1 MQHRQALPSGTRLHE
16 YELLQVLGSGGFGIV
31 YLAQDHEL
39 NQRVVIKEYLPS
51 SCAIRAAGNTVVPA
65 RSKDEDIF
73 QWGLE
78 RFLAEA
84 RALAEFRQHPN
95 IVSVLRYFKA
105 NNTGYMVMEYAGAIS
120 LQDYLDQ
127 RHTLNE
133 AQLEI
138 MIFPLLDA
146 LAKVHEKG
154 IIHRDL
160 KPANILINGDG
171 QPVLIDFGSARQ
183 AFGHKSM
190 NMTAIVSPGYSPFEQ
205 YTETGKQGPWT
216 DIYALAA
223 VMYRCVTGMIPP
235 DALERLESSTPL
247 ATPSKAVGQYSRRLL
262 AGIDWGLQI
271 RIADRPAS
279 IEAWRN
285 KLTEPAIIE
294 PVVVL
299 PVNDKS
305 ANTPILPAIRQQL
318 ARDRRLWAVPLLG
331 IALLIGMGMFIL
343 QFFHHDTPTLPAST
357 LPAQASRDNA
367 NVSAVVSV
375 APTPKAIETPVVEA
389 TPPATTNKTPPA
401 KSGTATDSATELQR
415 LVLEK
420 QQNSLRDI
428 VASAADLK
436 ASEAGYQQARQKL
449 LDIDKILEKSRD
461 EPIPAAKRKAFLT
474 EVKQAQQ
481 RNQATI
487 DDYQRM
493 LKQYRN
499 AIGEL
504 CSYGNVSVEV
514 MAQGMQ
520 GVNKVEANATEVIEK
535 HRQLL
540 CANRPLTDKALI
552 DDLDSLN

>member
-294 PVVVL
+294 TVVVL

-318 ARDRRLWAVPLLG
+318 ARDKRLWAVPLLG
-331 IALLIGMGMFIL
+331 IALLIGMGMFIS
-343 QFFHHDTPTLPAST
+343 QFFQQHPPQPVAALEQSTVKNTNSVPAATVPTTLPKAT
-357 LPAQASRDNA
+357 
-367 NVSAVVSV
+367 AVPI
-375 APTPKAIETPVVEA
+375 AEA
-389 TPPATTNKTPPA
+389 TPPATTNNKTPPA
-401 KSGTATDSATELQR
+401 KPDAATDSATELQR

-520 GVNKVEANATEVIEK
+520 GVNKVEAKATEVIEK

>member
-133 AQLEI
+133 AQLEV

-160 KPANILINGDG
+160 KPANILINGEG

-247 ATPSKAVGQYSRRLL
+247 ATSSKAVGQYSRRLL

-271 RIADRPAS
+271 RVTDRPAS

-305 ANTPILPAIRQQL
+305 ANTPILPAIRQHL
-318 ARDRRLWAVPLLG
+318 AGDRRLWAVPLLG
-331 IALLIGMGMFIL
+331 MALLIGMGMFIS
-343 QFFHHDTPTLPAST
+343 QFFQQHPPQPVAALEQSTVKNTNSVPAATVTTTLPKAT
-357 LPAQASRDNA
+357 
-367 NVSAVVSV
+367 AV
-375 APTPKAIETPVVEA
+375 PIVEA
-389 TPPATTNKTPPA
+389 TPPATTDETPPA
-401 KSGTATDSATELQR
+401 KPGTATDSATELQQ

-436 ASEAGYQQARQKL
+436 ASQAGYQQARQKL
-449 LDIDKILEKSRD
+449 LDIDKILEKSKD

-481 RNQATI
+481 RNQDTI
-487 DDYQRM
+487 DAYQRM
-493 LKQYRN
+493 FKHYRN

-504 CSYGNVSVEV
+504 CSYGDVSVEV
-514 MAQGMQ
+514 MAQGMS
-520 GVNKVEANATEVIEK
+520 GVNKVEAKATEVIEK

-540 CANRPLTDKALI
+540 CANRPLTDKELI